1 MTRLRSRTE
10 ARAGI
15 SDHDRIERAE
25 EDLDTVDDRLDGF
38 AERLDK
44 LNGIL
49 LGILISIVTG
59 VTVVIVT
66 LAVTR

>member
-1 MTRLRSRTE
+1 MTDVL
-10 ARAGI
+10 
-15 SDHDRIERAE
+15 RIERLE
-25 EDLDTVDDRLDGF
+25 EDADTTDDRLDGF